1 LGKEPRLGLFFIF
14 TEKERNESRG
24 FSEKLNSPY
33 ALRMHCCT
41 AL

>member
-1 LGKEPRLGLFFIF
+1 MLAAQIRITEPAAV
-14 TEKERNESRG
+14 S
-24 FSEKLNSPY
+24 